1 MPKAQTLTGLI
12 PDPATEATT
21 VPTTAPL
28 PVPRATPPRDPI
40 TFGALLTAYGRAS
53 GQLVI
58 AGQNDESAMPC
69 HQAEYLIRK
78 KAVIEHFERC
88 HEDNIAL
95 SKIARRTQDERD
107 MANKELS
114 SSKHQMLELQKA
126 LDKKIEEGKDYQRVV
141 MDRDQA
147 EKDIKRLKDGH
158 EKKFKDSMDLWE
170 MIEGANQLTSGS
182 TS

>member
-1 MPKAQTLTGLI
+1 
-12 PDPATEATT
+12 
-21 VPTTAPL
+21 VPTAAPL

-40 TFGALLTAYGRAS
+40 TFGTLLTEYGRAS
-53 GQLVI
+53 GQLII

-78 KAVIEHFERC
+78 KAVIELFERC

-126 LDKKIEEGKDYQRVV
+126 LDKKVEEGKDYQTLQDMHKRVV
-141 MDRDQA
+141 MDKDKA
-147 EKDIKRLKDGH
+147 EKDIKRLKEGH
-158 EKKFKDSMDLWE
+158 EKKIKNSMDLWE
-170 MIEGANQLTSGS
+170 MIDGANQLTSGS

>member
-1 MPKAQTLTGLI
+1 
-12 PDPATEATT
+12 
-21 VPTTAPL
+21 
-28 PVPRATPPRDPI
+28 
-40 TFGALLTAYGRAS
+40 
-53 GQLVI
+53 
-58 AGQNDESAMPC
+58 MPC

-88 HEDNIAL
+88 HENNIAL

-114 SSKHQMLELQKA
+114 SSKHQMLELQKV
-126 LDKKIEEGKDYQRVV
+126 LDKKIEEGKDYQTLQNMYKRVV

-170 MIEGANQLTSGS
+170 MIDGANQLTSRS